1 MLNPVYVP
9 SGVLEEVD
17 EKIKEDDI
25 EVTVE
30 KGAPSADPGDAN

>member
-9 SGVLEEVD
+9 SAALEEAD

-25 EVTVE
+25 EVTVG